1 MMGPATVL
9 VFELADAAAVT
20 TAKSA
25 INLTG
30 KLWGVSV
37 SGAEVHGCSVVI
49 KGRTVY
55 GAAIAMPTNTAA
67 QRTRLASLEANIQ
80 KPPVMVIPVAAGV
93 EVWQIPDLDLRQ
105 RVMQALTADASP
117 VVVP

>member
-25 INLTG
+25 INSSG

-37 SGAEVHGCSVVI
+37 NGAEVRGCSLVI

-55 GAAIAMPTNTAA
+55 GAAIAMPTNTAG

-80 KPPVMVIPVAAGV
+80 KPPVMVFPVAAGV
-93 EVWQIPDLDLRQ
+93 EVWQIPDLDTKQ
-105 RVMQALTADASP
+105 RVMQALTVDASP